1 MKEYNPSRCMIC
13 GDMADYFPEK
23 SEVDEELRI
32 LFERAWPDK
41 HRIPLCGYHD
51 MTHEPGIMKGTR

>member
-1 MKEYNPSRCMIC
+1 MIC